1 MTDQEKQR
9 IAVMRSLGESY
20 NEIAGKLNLSVNT
33 VKTFCRRNQL
43 TGVRA
48 AVSVSED
55 LPAIQATL
63 GLISGAD
70 GGNSTD
76 AGKPESLE
84 NISDT
89 RKRHTFTVK
98 LEFADH
104 DDETAISDVIQML
117 MRG

>member
-20 NEIAGKLNLSVNT
+20 NKIAIELNLSANT
-33 VKTFCRRNQL
+33 VKTFCRRNKL

-48 AVSVSED
+48 AVSVPED
-55 LPAIQATL
+55 LSAMPATQS
-63 GLISGAD
+63 LISGPD

-76 AGKPESLE
+76 TEKPESVE
-84 NISDT
+84 KPGDS
-89 RKRHTFTVK
+89 RKRKTFTVK
-98 LEFADH
+98 LEFAEH
-104 DDETAISDVIQML
+104 DDETAVSDIIQML

>member
-20 NEIAGKLNLSVNT
+20 NEIAVKLNLSVNT

-55 LPAIQATL
+55 LSAMSATQS
-63 GLISGAD
+63 LISGAD
-70 GGNSTD
+70 GGISTD
-76 AGKPESLE
+76 TEKPENVEKPGDS
-84 NISDT
+84 
-89 RKRHTFTVK
+89 RKRQAFTVK
-98 LEFADH
+98 LEFAEH
-104 DDETAISDVIQML
+104 DDETAVSDIIQML
-117 MRG
+117 TRG

>member
-20 NEIAGKLNLSVNT
+20 NEIAVKLNLSVNT

-48 AVSVSED
+48 TFSVPED
-55 LPAIQATL
+55 LSATPSTQS
-63 GLISGAD
+63 LISGAD

-76 AGKPESLE
+76 AEEPENVGKPGNS
-84 NISDT
+84 
-89 RKRHTFTVK
+89 RKRQTFTVK
-98 LEFADH
+98 LEFAEH
-104 DDETAISDVIQML
+104 DDETAVSDIIQML
-117 MRG
+117 IRG

>member
-48 AVSVSED
+48 AITTPED
-55 LPAIQATL
+55 LSPASTTQS
-63 GLISGAD
+63 LISGAD

-76 AGKPESLE
+76 AKKPEIVEKTGVS
-84 NISDT
+84 
-89 RKRHTFTVK
+89 RRRQAFTVR
-98 LEFADH
+98 LEFAEQ
-104 DDETAISDVIQML
+104 DDESAVSDVIQML